1 MPAAYFVVR
10 AIVPDPASRAAFDD
24 WYRKE
29 HLPDAVKAFGV
40 NKAWRFWSVS
50 DPAVHQATYEFAD
63 RAALD
68 RTMNGE
74 AMKALVADFNRA
86 WPDVTRTREIFELAE
101 EFETR

>member
-1 MPAAYFVVR
+1 MPPAYFVVR
-10 AIVPDPASRAAFDD
+10 ATVSDPSRRAAFDD

-63 RAALD
+63 RVALD
-68 RTMNGE
+68 RTVNGE
-74 AMKALVADFNRA
+74 AMQALVVEFNRA
-86 WPDVTRTREIFELAE
+86 WPNVTRTREIFELAE
-101 EFETR
+101 EFGTR